1 MGVEDGMWLWSQKVL
16 DSNPDSNSCRSL
28 SNLLRLFLPP
38 FPTFLIVLRTSCDNV
53 HIIHEEHQE

>member
-1 MGVEDGMWLWSQKVL
+1 MALGQKVL